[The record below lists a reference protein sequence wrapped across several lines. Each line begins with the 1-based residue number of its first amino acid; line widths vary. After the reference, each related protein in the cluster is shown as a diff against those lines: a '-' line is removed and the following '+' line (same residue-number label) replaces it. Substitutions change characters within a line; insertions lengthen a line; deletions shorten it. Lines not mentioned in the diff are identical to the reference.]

1 MSEPKVNNPKISSSK
16 IAKTVP
22 SKGACDIPMQWK
34 KEGIANSLMAVG
46 GKGKFLVPDM
56 PDVVIQLE
64 KEVHSRYPNIRNV
77 VDIISSNTVIAGE
90 ILNIVKTPA
99 YTRHVHGAIEIKSIT
114 HVVNLIGLKRTFE
127 LALAA
132 AIKSF
137 PQKSTL
143 FRSIID
149 FSADVALGCA
159 EIAGYVYGVEI
170 EDAYLFGLFKEG
182 GAIGLAATLD
192 EAYEKSWERIM
203 SFPETGVDLEF
214 DTINARHDYLGVAAA
229 RQWGFGKTEVEL
241 EMLYAIQEHHN
252 HEEMHRFANER
263 ARLLVAI
270 GLLADALVCEI
281 NAENYLANEA
291 ISVKEKAIDVLML
304 SDNIVSLIRSN
315 LISALVTKG

>member
-1 MSEPKVNNPKISSSK
+1 MAKNEISSEDKNTENHSEE
-16 IAKTVP
+16 VF
-22 SKGACDIPMQWK
+22 SLPMQWN
-34 KEGIANSLMAVG
+34 KEGIASSLIAVG
-46 GKGKFLVPDM
+46 GKNKFIIPDM

-64 KEVHSRYPNIRNV
+64 KEIRSRYPNTRNV
-77 VDIISSNTVIAGE
+77 VDIIASNTVIAGE

-99 YTRHVHGAIEIKSIT
+99 YTKNVNGAIEIKTIA
-114 HVVNLIGLKRTFE
+114 HVINLIGLKRTYE

-159 EIAGYVYGVEI
+159 EIAGYVHGVEI

-182 GAIGLAATLD
+182 GAIALAATLD
-192 EAYEKSWERIM
+192 SAYEKSWERLL
-203 SFPETGVDLEF
+203 SFPEAGIDLEF
-214 DTINARHDYLGVAAA
+214 KSLSARHDYLGVVTA
-229 RQWGFGKTEVEL
+229 RQWGFGKSEAEL

-252 HEEMHRFANER
+252 HAEMHLFANER

-281 NAENYLANEA
+281 NAENYLSNESIA
-291 ISVKEKAIDVLML
+291 IKNRAQDVLCL
-304 SDNIVSLIRSN
+304 SDETVAVIRKD
-315 LISALVTKG
+315 LLSAIVTKG

>member
-1 MSEPKVNNPKISSSK
+1 MAKNEISSEDKNTENHSEE
-16 IAKTVP
+16 VF
-22 SKGACDIPMQWK
+22 SLPMQWN
-34 KEGIANSLMAVG
+34 KEGIASSLIAVG
-46 GKGKFLVPDM
+46 GKNKFIIPDM

-64 KEVHSRYPNIRNV
+64 KEIRSRYPNTRNV
-77 VDIISSNTVIAGE
+77 VDIIASNTVIAGE

-99 YTRHVHGAIEIKSIT
+99 YTKNVNGAIEIKTIA
-114 HVVNLIGLKRTFE
+114 HVINLIGLKRTYE

-159 EIAGYVYGVEI
+159 EIAGYVHGVEI

-182 GAIGLAATLD
+182 GAIALATTLD
-192 EAYEKSWERIM
+192 SAYEKPWERLL
-203 SFPETGVDLEF
+203 SFPEAGIDLEF
-214 DTINARHDYLGVAAA
+214 KSLSARHDYLGVVTA
-229 RQWGFGKTEVEL
+229 RQWGFGKNDSEL
-241 EMLYAIQEHHN
+241 ELLYAIQEHHN
-252 HEEMHRFANER
+252 HAEMHLFANER

-281 NAENYLANEA
+281 NAENYLSNESIA
-291 ISVKEKAIDVLML
+291 VKNKAQDVLCL
-304 SDNIVSLIRSN
+304 SDETVAVIRKD
-315 LISALVTKG
+315 LLSAIVTKD